1 MICIC
6 SNTTAVMQAGVIFS
20 ACLAQIGTLGCKLAI
35 EKDWIIVICGK
46 DKTTLASKYP
56 LKCCCLLY
64 VVNEIK
70 RVCCANK

>member
-1 MICIC
+1 MYF
-6 SNTTAVMQAGVIFS
+6 SNSTAVIQAGVILS

-56 LKCCCLLY
+56 LGKIIFVDLFVICG
-64 VVNEIK
+64 K
-70 RVCCANK
+70 